1 MKAAKDESKKAVNF
15 SVERIAK
22 FECEEGKRQ
31 TFFRDGKTPG
41 LGLRVTA
48 AGAKSYVFETRL
60 HSKTIRVT
68 IGDIRT
74 WSIDKAQKE
83 ATELK
88 TFTDKGIDPRKLKKE
103 QKAAE
108 EAARRREEGD
118 SVLIGEAWKV
128 YVSHHTTRWG
138 VKHKHQHNMCSQ
150 LGGDVKKKHGGPGLT
165 RPGVLAPLMGLRL
178 KDVTAKILTDLVKR
192 ETPVRPGMAR
202 EGFLLFR
209 SFWRWCAER
218 PEYKSSIDANAI
230 NDKDLRAEVPKN
242 KNKRHD
248 VLERS
253 HLKPWFAAIRK
264 LENPVLSAFLQALIL
279 TGARLDEM
287 ASLRWKD
294 VDFKYKSMWIKDKV
308 EGATGRKIPLT
319 PYVCSLLSSLPWKN
333 QWVFSSDKSVSGR
346 IHEPRKAH
354 MRALKAAE
362 LNHVS
367 IHGLRRTFASL
378 AQWLDF
384 PAGVIA
390 QLMGHKPKAT
400 AEQHYINRP
409 LDLLAVWQVKYEA
422 WILQQA
428 GVRFGTQKSRAKAPK
443 SRAPVRHL
451 RLVSSR

>member
-1 MKAAKDESKKAVNF
+1 MKAVNF

-48 AGAKSYVFETRL
+48 AGAKSYIFETRL
-60 HSKTIRVT
+60 HSKTIRIT

-74 WSIDKAQKE
+74 WTIASAQKE
-83 ATELK
+83 ATEFK
-88 TFTDKGIDPRKLKKE
+88 TLTDKGLDPRKLKKE
-103 QKAAE
+103 KKAAE
-108 EAARRREEGD
+108 ETARLKVEGD
-118 SVLIGEAWKV
+118 AILIGEAWKV
-128 YVSHHTTRWG
+128 YVTQRANRWG
-138 VKHKHQHNMCSQ
+138 TKYRAQHAALSQ
-150 LGGDVKKKHGGPGLT
+150 LGGEPKKKGGGPKLT
-165 RPGVLAPLMGLRL
+165 KPGVLAPLMQVRL
-178 KDVTAKILTDLVKR
+178 KDMTATILTALIKDEVLR
-192 ETPVRPGMAR
+192 RRGMAR
-202 EGFLLFR
+202 EAFLLFR
-209 SFWRWCAER
+209 TFWRWCAKRE
-218 PEYKSSIDANAI
+218 EYKFIIDAMII
-230 NDKDLRAEVPKN
+230 NDEDLRAEVPKK
-242 KNKRHD
+242 KNKRFD

-253 HLKPWFAAIRK
+253 HLRPWFAAVRK
-264 LENPVLSAFLQALIL
+264 LENPVLRAFLQTLIL

-287 ASLRWKD
+287 ASLQWKD
-294 VDFKYKSMWIKDKV
+294 VDFKFKSMWIKDKV
-308 EGATGRKIPLT
+308 EEGGRKIPLT
-319 PYVCSLLSSLPWKN
+319 PYVCSLLNALPRKN

-354 MRALKAAE
+354 VRALKAAG

-409 LDLLAVWQVKYEA
+409 LDLLAVWQDKYEA

-428 GVRFGTQKSRAKAPK
+428 GVRFGTKKSRKKAPK